1 MPNVGHFHHLVMEV
15 SDLDRSAR
23 FCEEIIGLEPVG
35 RDLWPEDGSNVAFR
49 TAEGQ
54 YFVLVEVPDFKP
66 TLGVHT
72 NFMLSTSDYEVV
84 YERLK
89 SVGALVI
96 DHRAEQRSVGE
107 VSTYF
112 SDPDGQRLQITAFEP
127 EAFHVPAAK
136 RGKIVAG
143 RLEDFPIG
151 SVAHNREGKFFV
163 VHLAEG
169 ILALNDV
176 CTHQQ
181 CTVAYQPEHY
191 RFYCA
196 CHYNRFTRTGEH
208 IAPIPGTPPLH
219 RYALELV
226 DGRIVVDTDTTIPRT
241 PAEAAEMVPMPA
253 HS

>member
-151 SVAHNREGKFFV
+151 SVAHNRGQVLRRPFGRRHPRPERRLHASA
-163 VHLAEG
+163 VHRRVPAGTLPF
-169 ILALNDV
+169 LLCV
-176 CTHQQ
+176 SL
-181 CTVAYQPEHY
+181 QPVHPD
-191 RFYCA
+191 R
-196 CHYNRFTRTGEH
+196 
-208 IAPIPGTPPLH
+208 
-219 RYALELV
+219 
-226 DGRIVVDTDTTIPRT
+226 
-241 PAEAAEMVPMPA
+241 
-253 HS
+253 